1 MSHMHKLVKARHGF
15 QSGLLAFIQG
25 DRQRSCLQM
34 HAALAPVLALDDH
47 PEFVIKA
54 GALIEAVYAGA
65 LDEHVEYAKR
75 ALPLIDKQLRHLI
88 IDGHLDP
95 KKFDR
100 LSDAVQIARAF
111 DVLPPIQNCGAALDG
126 LFEFGEF
133 WNDGGFESDKET
145 LAKLSYLCDKFAADT
160 HLAAA
165 AESLLAYAK
174 GFYGES
180 VEQDPLDAIDFSLDA
195 KEVDAG
201 SAASPDQIEKFR
213 MNVAVGVLLMDD
225 YCTARSRLAAKAMIS
240 FMHSLPDGGDEF
252 TVLNQTRV
260 WRGAWAHVSGHA
272 SQVLK
277 EASAAL
283 ESFDNEGA
291 QRLYSQAHAIVK
303 PFLHVGAASEIVTQE
318 SISSL
323 MERLREEDPL
333 DADQSESAIKDFLSG
348 FAAPVTAND
357 YIIQE
362 STESEP
368 AVSEAP
374 SEQPGDEHKT
384 FAVEPSV
391 EHIYDAAASADVD
404 LDLGSVPANEAG
416 IDLSDIDFS
425 VSDSGDEKKTTESE
439 VIHAEAIDE
448 ADAIDPEMLSIFI
461 EEAREVLQSIA
472 ASVRAC
478 RACLSDGGDYKPDLA
493 DIRRGVHTLKGS
505 GRMVGQKDLGEVAWA
520 VEHALNAIIEDDRMI
535 DEVLMGFIEDFSAR
549 FGGWI
554 YILEGQGKV
563 IVEAQ
568 DIIDKAKTLECH
580 SSEIETAQQNEAE
593 VVIGDIHIAA
603 PLFNIAK
610 NEMRNHVR
618 SMIDQASALNVGDGN
633 VVDPKFIRGAHTLA
647 GVSRTSGVKAIGDLA
662 GALENWLLARQSG
675 AFPLSAETM
684 NLVLQVISALD
695 AQVHAFSQK
704 DVPLGQ
710 PELIEKLGAAEDVAL
725 DALIESQEVID
736 LANEIPTGDEPEVV
750 QEFLADDIDED
761 LLPVFIE
768 EAANL
773 ESEIMGALRALSE
786 DLTNTDISAL
796 LTRLLHTMKG
806 SARMVGAM
814 RIGEIA
820 HRLEDVLRLFERA
833 SDKQSVADDV
843 AAGFDEI
850 LSLIDGLAN
859 RGQHSHQDGLSDQ
872 PAAVVSQNQLKVSS
886 THLDALL
893 NESGELGAAR
903 QRIESELFLFESGL
917 VEMDKGVAALKK
929 YLRDIEIH
937 AESQMQSRITTAD
950 DHFDP
955 LEFDRFTRLQ
965 EITRF
970 MSESIYDVQT
980 VQQGLLSNIGEA
992 QTSLTTQQKIMREHH
1007 QALMSVRMI
1016 PLMSIA
1022 DRLYRT
1028 VRQASKDLDKRVNL
1042 DIVGGDQDVDAG
1054 ILEKMTAP
1062 IEHILRNSI
1071 VHGIEADRAAA
1082 GKEITGEIKVDL
1094 RFENGEMILSISDD
1108 GAGIDVARLHQ
1119 KAISL
1124 GAVDPDVRLSPDE
1137 MVNLI
1142 FLPGLSTANELTEVA
1157 GRGVGMDIV
1166 KTTIDSLGGSISI
1179 TTRTGGGTKFI
1190 CRLPTSVTMM
1200 HVMMVR
1206 SGEESYA
1213 IPSSIIRHI
1222 LQVEPGDMTRVMNE
1236 SLIKWNGRDYIL
1248 HSISQILESGSVTR
1262 DESLPTQFLLLEFDG
1277 THVALQVDAVT
1288 QQRDVAVKA
1297 LGMQFK
1303 GFDGVQGAIIEGSGS
1318 VVLIVNPVPLIDN
1331 KQKSTFVTTK
1341 IVNPIKVR
1349 PLVMVVD
1356 DSLTVRKVSQKFLEA
1371 HGYDVVTATDGQ
1383 DALTKLD
1390 DADPDVM
1397 LLDIEMPRMNGFELA
1412 ESLRMTDR
1420 FKNLPIVMITSRTAD
1435 KHREHAMSLGVNHYM
1450 GKPFKESVLLEVLG
1464 GYRIAMN
1471 QSGTDVVNQQ
1481 MESEYV

>member
-1 MSHMHKLVKARHGF
+1 MSHMHKLVKARHSF
-15 QSGLLAFIQG
+15 QSGLLAFIHG
-25 DRQRSCLQM
+25 DRQESCLRM
-34 HAALAPVLALDDH
+34 HAALAPVLAMDDH

-54 GALIEAVYAGA
+54 SALIEAVYAGA
-65 LDEHVEYAKR
+65 LDDHAEYAKR

-88 IDGHLDP
+88 ISGDLDQRNL
-95 KKFDR
+95 DL
-100 LSDAVQIARAF
+100 LSDAVQITRTF
-111 DVLPPIQNCGAALDG
+111 DTLPPMDHCSSASDV

-133 WNDGGFESDKET
+133 WNDGGFESGGKTIAE
-145 LAKLSYLCDKFAADT
+145 LSGIRDKFAAYAS
-160 HLAAA
+160 LAPA
-165 AESLLAYAK
+165 AESLLAYAE
-174 GFYGES
+174 GFYGGS
-180 VEQDPLDAIDFSLDA
+180 AEQDPLDAIDFSLDA
-195 KEVDAG
+195 KEVDAD
-201 SAASPDQIEKFR
+201 SATPLDEIEKFR
-213 MNVAVGVLLMDD
+213 MNVAAGVLLMQD
-225 YCTARSRLAAKAMIS
+225 YCATPSRLAAKTMIS
-240 FMHSLPDGGDEF
+240 FMRSLPDGGDEF
-252 TVLNQTRV
+252 TVLNQALV
-260 WRGAWAHVSGHA
+260 WRGAWARVSGHA

-277 EASAAL
+277 DASAAID
-283 ESFDNEGA
+283 SFDNEGA
-291 QRLYSQAHAIVK
+291 QRLYMQVHTIVT
-303 PFLHVGAASEIVTQE
+303 PHLHVGAASATVTQDDV
-318 SISSL
+318 SAL
-323 MERLREEDPL
+323 MERIREDAPL
-333 DADQSESAIKDFLSG
+333 DVGQSESAIKDFMSG
-348 FAAPVTAND
+348 FAAPGAVND
-357 YIIQE
+357 YIIRE
-362 STESEP
+362 SVGSESAVLDAQSERLGDDHKVFTAEP
-368 AVSEAP
+368 R
-374 SEQPGDEHKT
+374 
-384 FAVEPSV
+384 VECV
-391 EHIYDAAASADVD
+391 YDAAAPSSADKD
-404 LDLGSVPANEAG
+404 AAPAVLSG

-425 VSDSGDEKKTTESE
+425 VSDFGDEKKTTESE
-439 VIHAEAIDE
+439 VIHADAVDD
-448 ADAIDPEMLSIFI
+448 ADAIDPEMLSTFI

-478 RACLSDGGDYKPDLA
+478 RVCLSGGGDYKPDLA

-520 VEHALNAIIEDDRMI
+520 VEHALNTIIEDDRMI
-535 DEVLMGFIEDFSAR
+535 DEVLMGFIEDFSVR

-554 YILEGQGKV
+554 DTLEWQGET

-593 VVIGDIHIAA
+593 VVIGDIHISS

-618 SMIDQASALNVGDGN
+618 SMVEQASALNVGEGN

-647 GVSRTSGVKAIGDLA
+647 GVSRTSGVNVIGDLA
-662 GALENWLLARQSG
+662 GALEIWLLARQSS
-675 AFPLSAETM
+675 AFALSAETM

-695 AQVHAFSQK
+695 TQVHAFSQK
-704 DVPLGQ
+704 EIPQGQ
-710 PELIEKLGAAEDVAL
+710 PELIEKLGTTESVAL

-736 LANEIPTGDEPEVV
+736 LTNDILTGDESEVV

-773 ESEIMGALRALSE
+773 ESEIMGALRALSG
-786 DLTNTDISAL
+786 DLANSDISAL

-820 HRLEDVLRLFERA
+820 HRLEDELRLFERA

-850 LSLIDGLAN
+850 LSLIDGLTN
-859 RGQHSHQDGLSDQ
+859 RGQHAHQDGMSVQ
-872 PAAVVSQNQLKVSS
+872 PSAILVQNQLKVSS
-886 THLDALL
+886 IHLDSLL

-903 QRIESELFLFESGL
+903 QRIESELFRFESGL
-917 VEMDKGVAALKK
+917 VDMDKGVAALKK
-929 YLRDIEIH
+929 YLRDIDIH

-992 QTSLTTQQKIMREHH
+992 QTSLTSQQKIMREHH

-1062 IEHILRNSI
+1062 IEHIIRNSI

-1082 GKEITGEIKVDL
+1082 SKEATGEIKVDL
-1094 RFENGEMILSISDD
+1094 KIENGELVLSISDD

-1119 KAISL
+1119 KAIAI
-1124 GAVDPDVRLSPDE
+1124 GAVDQGARLSPDE

-1142 FLPGLSTANELTEVA
+1142 FLPGLSAANELTEVA

-1166 KTTIDSLGGSISI
+1166 KTTIDSLGGSIAIS
-1179 TTRTGGGTKFI
+1179 TRTGGGTKFI
-1190 CRLPTSVTMM
+1190 CHLPTSVTMM
-1200 HVMMVR
+1200 HVMMVH

-1222 LQVEPGDMTRVMNE
+1222 LQVNPSDMTRVMNE

-1248 HSISQILESGSVTR
+1248 HSISQILESGSGSVTR
-1262 DESLPTQFLLLEFDG
+1262 DESMPTQFLLLEFDG
-1277 THVALQVDAVT
+1277 AYVALQVDAVT
-1288 QQRDVAVKA
+1288 QQRDVAVKTV
-1297 LGMQFK
+1297 GVQFK
-1303 GFDGVQGAIIEGSGS
+1303 GFDGIQGAIIEGSGA
-1318 VVLIVNPVPLIDN
+1318 VVLIVNPIQLIDN

-1341 IVNPIKVR
+1341 IVNPIRVR

-1371 HGYDVVTATDGQ
+1371 HGYDVTTATDGQ

-1390 DADPDVM
+1390 DVDPDVM

-1420 FKNLPIVMITSRTAD
+1420 FKNLPIAMITSRTAD

-1450 GKPFKESVLLEVLG
+1450 GKPFKEAVLLEVLG

-1471 QSGTDVVNQQ
+1471 QSGADVVNQQ
-1481 MESEYV
+1481 MESEYA